1 MRHRRTFAFAPR
13 AALIAVLLPL
23 TALSPATGESA
34 PSEPPPREP
43 AVFGELIEVR
53 VVNVEVVVTD
63 KKGNRIPDL
72 TAADFRLKVDGKVVP
87 IEYFTEVRGG
97 QAIAGGDEA
106 AGARLSSPVPG
117 LAGLAPGSDVGTSYL
132 VFVDDYFSVAA
143 QRDKVIRSLKDNL
156 SRLGPED
163 RMAIVAF
170 DGKSVDML
178 STWSSSANVL
188 SRAFDQALVRRAH
201 GLERVAELRS
211 FDTTRRQ
218 ANSFFGDRG
227 TRLNTRLE
235 VDELQYAQSLA
246 TKVERSVSAAVTT
259 LRGFASPPGRK
270 VMILLSGGWPYA
282 PADFAINDPNRPVS
296 ERDVPE
302 GDKLFAPL
310 ADTANLL
317 GYTVY
322 PVDVPGLDASVTDAS
337 QEGPALATSAL
348 NLREN
353 QLHDSLDFIAR
364 QTGGTPL
371 LNGNATKA
379 LERATT
385 DTRSFYWLGFTPN
398 RQGDDIRHRIKVE
411 AARSGLTVR
420 FRDSFRDLS
429 KSAEV
434 SLMVESALFFGNP
447 PGSESMPIQV
457 GPGKPAGKR
466 EMGVPLSIAIPVD
479 AITLLQIDGTY
490 RAQLE
495 LRAAAVDEKG
505 YRSDVPVTPL
515 VISSPTAP
523 QPGGFLRYDT
533 TLKLR
538 KIKQKLVLS
547 IFDPASGRLLAAQV
561 EITPPK

>member
-1 MRHRRTFAFAPR
+1 MRHRFAVSLPIFA
-13 AALIAVLLPL
+13 ATCAVLL
-23 TALSPATGESA
+23 SA
-34 PSEPPPREP
+34 ASARAQSAGP

-63 KKGNRIPDL
+63 KQGNRVPDL
-72 TAADFRLKVDGKVVP
+72 RTGDFRLKVDGKVVP

-97 QAIAGGDEA
+97 QAIAAATTDAEA
-106 AGARLSSPVPG
+106 SAATSSPVPG

-132 VFVDDYFSVAA
+132 VFIDDYFSVAA
-143 QRDKVIRSLKDNL
+143 QRDKVIRSFKDNL
-156 SRLGPED
+156 SRLGPQD

-178 STWSSSANVL
+178 STWSTSANAL
-188 SRAFDQALVRRAH
+188 SRAFDQALVRRSH

-211 FDTTRRQ
+211 FETSRRQ
-218 ANSFFGDRG
+218 VSGFFGDRD

-235 VDELQYAQSLA
+235 IDELQYAQGLA
-246 TKVERSVSAAVTT
+246 SQVERSVSAAVTT

-270 VMILLSGGWPYA
+270 VMLLLSGGWPYA
-282 PADFAINDPNRPVS
+282 PADYAINDPNRPVS

-302 GDKLFAPL
+302 GEKLFSPL
-310 ADTANLL
+310 SDTANLL

-322 PVDVPGLDASVTDAS
+322 PVDVPGLESSVTDAS
-337 QEGPALATSAL
+337 QEGPAPTTSAL

-371 LNGNATKA
+371 LNGNSLHA
-379 LERATT
+379 LEKATS

-411 AARSGLTVR
+411 SVRPGLTVR
-420 FRDSFRDLS
+420 FRDSFKDLS
-429 KSAEV
+429 KSTEV

-447 PGSESMPIQV
+447 PGSESMPVQV
-457 GPGKPAGKR
+457 GAIKPAARR
-466 EMGVPLSIAIPVD
+466 EISVPLTLAIPVD
-479 AITLLQIDGTY
+479 AITMLAIDGKY
-490 RAQLE
+490 KAQLE

-515 VISSPTAP
+515 VVTTDKAP
-523 QPGGFLRYDT
+523 QAGGFLRYDT

-538 KIKQKLVLS
+538 KIRQKLVLS

>member
-1 MRHRRTFAFAPR
+1 MLHRYRQFAF
-13 AALIAVLLPL
+13 
-23 TALSPATGESA
+23 TALAGLLAVSPSGLGAQTA
-34 PSEPPPREP
+34 PGGSPDREP

-63 KKGNRIPDL
+63 KQGNRVPDL
-72 TAADFRLKVDGKVVP
+72 KTGDFRLKVDGKVVP

-97 QAIAGGDEA
+97 QSIAV
-106 AGARLSSPVPG
+106 AGADSSTTVAPPVPG

-132 VFVDDYFSVAA
+132 VFIDDFFSVAA
-143 QRDKVIRSLKDNL
+143 QRDKVIRTFKDNL
-156 SRLGPED
+156 SRLGPQD

-178 STWSSSANVL
+178 STWSSSANGL

-218 ANSFFGDRG
+218 ASSFFGDRG

-235 VDELQYAQSLA
+235 IDELQYAESLA
-246 TKVERSVSAAVTT
+246 QKVERSVSAAVTT

-270 VMILLSGGWPYA
+270 VMLLLSGGWPYA

-302 GDKLFAPL
+302 GEKLFAPL
-310 ADTANLL
+310 SDTANLL

-322 PVDVPGLDASVTDAS
+322 PVDVPGLESSITDAS
-337 QEGPALATSAL
+337 QEGPAPATSAL

-364 QTGGTPL
+364 QTGGTAL
-371 LNGNATKA
+371 LNGNALHAIEKA
-379 LERATT
+379 TS

-411 AARSGLTVR
+411 SVRPGLTVR
-420 FRDSFRDLS
+420 FRDSFKDLS
-429 KSAEV
+429 KSTEV

-447 PGSESMPIQV
+447 PGSESMPVQV
-457 GPGKPAGKR
+457 GAIKPEGKR
-466 EMGVPLSIAIPVD
+466 EIGVPLTLAIPID
-479 AITLLQIDGTY
+479 AITLLPIDGKY

-515 VISSPTAP
+515 AVTTAKAP
-523 QPGGFLRYDT
+523 QAGGFLRYDT
-533 TLKLR
+533 TLRLR
-538 KIKQKLVLS
+538 KIRQKLVLS

>member
-1 MRHRRTFAFAPR
+1 MCH
-13 AALIAVLLPL
+13 LPKL
-23 TALSPATGESA
+23 ALSALAGLMVATLPSVAVAQTA
-34 PSEPPPREP
+34 PSGSPDREP

-63 KKGNRIPDL
+63 KKGNRVPDL
-72 TAADFRLKVDGKVVP
+72 KTEDFRLRVDGKAVP

-97 QAIAGGDEA
+97 QAIAAGGEVSA
-106 AGARLSSPVPG
+106 PVPG

-132 VFVDDYFSVAA
+132 VFIDDFFSVGA
-143 QRDKVIRSLKDNL
+143 QRDKVIRTFKDNL
-156 SRLGPED
+156 SRLGSQD

-178 STWSSSANVL
+178 STWSDSANAL

-218 ANSFFGDRG
+218 VSGFFGDRG

-235 VDELQYAQSLA
+235 IDELQYAQSLA
-246 TKVERSVSAAVTT
+246 QKVERSVSAAVTT

-270 VMILLSGGWPYA
+270 VMLLLSGGWPYA
-282 PADFAINDPNRPVS
+282 PADYAINDPNRPVS

-310 ADTANLL
+310 SDTANLL

-322 PVDVPGLDASVTDAS
+322 PVDVPGLEGSVTDAS
-337 QEGPALATSAL
+337 QEGPAPATGAL

-364 QTGGTPL
+364 QTGGTPM
-371 LNGNATKA
+371 LNGNSLTA

-385 DTRSFYWLGFTPN
+385 DTRSFYWLGFTPS

-411 AARSGLTVR
+411 SVRPGLTVR
-420 FRDSFRDLS
+420 FRDSFKDLS
-429 KSAEV
+429 KSTEV

-447 PGSESMPIQV
+447 PGSESMPVQLGAI
-457 GPGKPAGKR
+457 KPAGKR
-466 EMGVPLSIAIPVD
+466 EIGVPLTLAIPVD
-479 AITLLQIDGTY
+479 AITLLPIDGKY
-490 RAQLE
+490 KAQLE

-515 VISSPTAP
+515 SVTTASPP

-533 TLKLR
+533 TIKLR

-547 IFDPASGRLLAAQV
+547 IFDPASGRLLAAQI

>member
-1 MRHRRTFAFAPR
+1 MRHRPQLIL
-13 AALIAVLLPL
+13 AALLGLLAVFSPFSTIAQ
-23 TALSPATGESA
+23 TA
-34 PSEPPPREP
+34 PSGSTDREP

-63 KKGNRIPDL
+63 KKGNRVPDL
-72 TAADFRLKVDGKVVP
+72 TKNDFRLKVDGKVVP

-97 QAIAGGDEA
+97 QAIVASA
-106 AGARLSSPVPG
+106 ASAEQNAPVPG

-132 VFVDDYFSVAA
+132 VFIDDFFSVAA

-156 SRLGPED
+156 SRLGPQD

-178 STWSSSANVL
+178 STWSTSANAL

-201 GLERVAELRS
+201 GLERVSELRS
-211 FDTTRRQ
+211 FETTRRQ
-218 ANSFFGDRG
+218 VTGFFGDRDN
-227 TRLNTRLE
+227 RLNTRLE
-235 VDELQYAQSLA
+235 IDELQYAQSLA
-246 TKVERSVSAAVTT
+246 QKVERSVSAAVTT

-282 PADFAINDPNRPVS
+282 PADYAINDPNRPVS

-302 GDKLFAPL
+302 GEKLFEPL
-310 ADTANLL
+310 SDTANLL

-322 PVDVPGLDASVTDAS
+322 PVDVPGLEGSVTDAS
-337 QEGPALATSAL
+337 QEGPAPATSAL

-371 LNGNATKA
+371 LNSNAVKA

-411 AARSGLTVR
+411 AARPGLTVR
-420 FRDSFRDLS
+420 FRDSFKDLS
-429 KSAEV
+429 KSTEV

-447 PGSESMPIQV
+447 PGSESMPVQV
-457 GPGKPAGKR
+457 GAVKPAGKKNK
-466 EMGVPLSIAIPVD
+466 EIGVPLSIAIPTD
-479 AITLLQIDGTY
+479 AITMLQIDGKY

-515 VISSPTAP
+515 TVTTATAP
-523 QPGGFLRYDT
+523 KPGGFLRYDT

-538 KIKQKLVLS
+538 KIRQKLVLS

>member
-1 MRHRRTFAFAPR
+1 MRQLPTLAISAFAGLFA
-13 AALIAVLLPL
+13 AALPANVFAQ
-23 TALSPATGESA
+23 TAQSGDS
-34 PSEPPPREP
+34 SGRGP

-63 KKGNRIPDL
+63 KQGNRVPDL
-72 TAADFRLKVDGKVVP
+72 TTADFRLKVDGKPVP

-97 QAIAGGDEA
+97 QAIA
-106 AGARLSSPVPG
+106 AGAESSAPATPVPG

-132 VFVDDYFSVAA
+132 VFIDDFFSVAA
-143 QRDKVIRSLKDNL
+143 QRDKVIRTFKDNL
-156 SRLGPED
+156 SRLGEQD

-178 STWSSSANVL
+178 STWSNSANAL

-218 ANSFFGDRG
+218 VSGFFGDRG

-235 VDELQYAQSLA
+235 IDELQYAESLA
-246 TKVERSVSAAVTT
+246 LKVERSVSAAVTT

-270 VMILLSGGWPYA
+270 VMLLLSGGWPYA
-282 PADFAINDPNRPVS
+282 PADYAINDPNRPVS

-322 PVDVPGLDASVTDAS
+322 PVDVPGLEGSVTDAS
-337 QEGPALATSAL
+337 QEGPAPATGAL

-364 QTGGTPL
+364 QTGGTPM
-371 LNGNATKA
+371 LNGNAVKA
-379 LERATT
+379 FERAAT
-385 DTRSFYWLGFTPN
+385 DTRSFYWLGFTPT

-411 AARSGLTVR
+411 SVRPGLSVR
-420 FRDSFRDLS
+420 FRDSFKDLS
-429 KSAEV
+429 KSTEV

-447 PGSESMPIQV
+447 PGSESMPVQLGAI
-457 GPGKPAGKR
+457 KPAGKKGK
-466 EMGVPLSIAIPVD
+466 EIGVPVTLAIPVD
-479 AITLLQIDGTY
+479 AITLLPIDGKY

-495 LRAAAVDEKG
+495 LRAAAVDQNG
-505 YRSDVPVTPL
+505 NRSDVPVTPL
-515 VISSPTAP
+515 TVTTTQAP
-523 QPGGFLRYDT
+523 EPGGFLRYET
-533 TLKLR
+533 TLNLR

-561 EITPPK
+561 EVTPPK